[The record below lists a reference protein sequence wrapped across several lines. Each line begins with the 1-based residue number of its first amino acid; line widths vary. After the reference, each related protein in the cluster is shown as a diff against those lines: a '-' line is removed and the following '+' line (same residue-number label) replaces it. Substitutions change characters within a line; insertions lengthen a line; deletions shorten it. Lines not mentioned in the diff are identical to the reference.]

1 MRAVVGALNK
11 KYDGTSIKLD
21 RIHIHPQYDTK
32 YTQHDI
38 AVLKTLNQI
47 IFSKFVKPITLPFE
61 QPKDK
66 SRAYVSGFGEMQVC
80 NGALKIYEKSF
91 FSVFCVFFFIPV
103 SIKFKWTRYTKD
115 LTV

>member
-21 RIHIHPQYDTK
+21 KIHIHPQYATK

-38 AVLKTLNQI
+38 AVLRTLNQI

-80 NGALKIYEKSF
+80 NRTSEIYEKSF
-91 FSVFCVFFFIPV
+91 FFSILYFFFIPV
-103 SIKFKWTRYTKD
+103 SIKFKWTRSTED
-115 LTV
+115 FTV